1 MANVVKAGANAM
13 QSAAILAL
21 TGGAF
26 MIVGGLVALV
36 ALSVWS
42 PQIMSM
48 QQQGWPWG
56 GGMMSGGRMWGGW
69 NMTSGSFMSE
79 AFATLSSISIGS
91 GVVTVLGGYKLYKR
105 EAVSDVM
112 GWSTAI
118 LVASIVGLVSMS
130 GFFVGPILGIIGGIL
145 GLAKKGH

>member
-1 MANVVKAGANAM
+1 MANVVKAGTNAM
-13 QSAAILAL
+13 QPAAILAL

-69 NMTSGSFMSE
+69 NMMPTTIRWGT
-79 AFATLSSISIGS
+79 FATLSSISVGS
-91 GVVTVLGGYKLYKR
+91 GALTVLGGYKLFKR
-105 EAVSDVM
+105 EGGSDVT

-118 LVASIVGLVSMS
+118 LAASIVGLVSMS

-145 GLAKKGH
+145 GLAKRGH